1 MPTQPYDEGAMMGR
15 RMTRG
20 GAAGVCLVGVAVLVP
35 LLAACGG
42 SGSSSSSSTTTA
54 QTGTT
59 SSSTST
65 TASTPACAPS
75 GLAVTL
81 NTNGS
86 GAAGSIYY
94 TLKFTNTSGQSC
106 TIAGY
111 PGVSAINASGTQ
123 LGSAAGRNT
132 TTAAKTVTL
141 AAGQTAT
148 ATLQVTEAGNY
159 SASTCQ
165 PTTATGL
172 RVYAPNQTSSTRI
185 TFSFNACAK
194 SGPVYLTVS
203 PVTVA
208 GSSGSGGGGA
218 TTTAC
223 ATSGLAVKL
232 GANGSGA
239 AGSIYYPLTF
249 TNTSGHTCTI
259 AGYPGVSAV
268 SASGAQLGSPA
279 GRNPMNAAST
289 ISLTNGATA
298 TSTLQVAEVG
308 NYTASV
314 CHPAT
319 AAKLRVYPPN
329 QTQSATV
336 AFSGSVCAT
345 AGPVYLHVTA
355 VK

>member
-1 MPTQPYDEGAMMGR
+1 
-15 RMTRG
+15 
-20 GAAGVCLVGVAVLVP
+20 VAVAALVP

-42 SGSSSSSSTTTA
+42 SSSSSSLGTTTG
-54 QTGTT
+54 QTATT

-65 TASTPACAPS
+65 TASTPSCAAS
-75 GLAVTL
+75 GLAVSL
-81 NTNGS
+81 NPNGS

-132 TTAAKTVTL
+132 TTAAKSVTL
-141 AAGQTAT
+141 AAGQAAT

-159 SASTCQ
+159 SASACQ
-165 PTTATGL
+165 PTTATAL
-172 RVYAPNQTSSTRI
+172 RVFAPNQTTATRV
-185 TFSFNACAK
+185 TFSFSACAK

-203 PVTVA
+203 PVSVA
-208 GSSGSGGGGA
+208 GSSGGGSGGGGGA

-223 ATSGLAVKL
+223 TTAGLVVKL
-232 GANGSGA
+232 GTNGSGA

-268 SASGAQLGSPA
+268 NASGSQLGSPA
-279 GRNPMNAAST
+279 GRNATNPT
-289 ISLTNGATA
+289 TTVSLVNGATA
-298 TSTLQVAEVG
+298 TSSLQIAEVG
-308 NYTASV
+308 NYSTSV
-314 CHPAT
+314 CQPTT
-319 AAKLRVYPPN
+319 AAKLRVFPPN
-329 QTQSATV
+329 QSQSATV
-336 AFSGSVCAT
+336 AFSGSVCAKV
-345 AGPVYLHVTA
+345 GPVYLHVTV